1 MYQQTH
7 HFKQHHYLVIN
18 TKPKKI
24 VTLMNW
30 KYTIG
35 RDSSSDIVVANDM
48 ISRIHATV
56 EKISDLSQGTY
67 QYELIDGVVDGKSSF
82 NGVFVNGSRV
92 QRHTLVNGDRILFGG
107 VIKAVFY
114 SSSQIITKEDS
125 LADFSQITQYGCSS
139 LLDEN
144 EATTIML

>member
-1 MYQQTH
+1 MRQQTH
-7 HFKQHHYLVIN
+7 HFKQHHYLVVN

-35 RDSSSDIVVANDM
+35 RDSSNDIVVANDM

-67 QYELIDGVVDGKSSF
+67 QYQLIDGTVNGKSSF
-82 NGVFVNGSRV
+82 NGVFINGNRV
-92 QRHTLVNGDRILFGG
+92 QSHTLVNGDRILFGG
-107 VIKAVFY
+107 VVKAVFH
-114 SSSQIITKEDS
+114 SSSRLINKEEFF
-125 LADFSQITQYGCSS
+125 ADFSQITQYSCSS
-139 LLDEN
+139 RLDEN

>member
-1 MYQQTH
+1 MHQQTH
-7 HFKQHHYLVIN
+7 HFKQHHYLIVNI
-18 TKPKKI
+18 KPKKI

-35 RDSSSDIVVANDM
+35 RDSSNDIVVANDM

-67 QYELIDGVVDGKSSF
+67 QYELIDGTVDGKSSF

-107 VIKAVFY
+107 VVKAAFY
-114 SSSQIITKEDS
+114 SSSQLITKEDS
-125 LADFSQITQYGCSS
+125 FADFSQITQYGSSS